1 MLFNS
6 YEFLFAFLPITVAAF
21 FVLGTMS
28 RNWAL
33 RWLIL
38 ASLAFYA
45 WWRPLNVLII
55 APSIIINYI
64 IAQYLLRLG
73 QKEERKLASRVV
85 LLLGIAFNIAF
96 LGYFK
101 YIDFLYGTVNDVFGT
116 NLILLHV
123 ILPLGIS
130 FITFQKIAF
139 LIDLHAGRVNEV
151 RFQDYCLFVLF
162 FPQLIAGPI
171 VHYREMMPQFQSA
184 PCRFDKENVAI
195 GLTLL
200 CFGLFKK
207 VVLADSMA
215 PFVSVIYERAAA
227 DGGTTLLFGWIA
239 AFGFTLQLYFDFSG
253 YSDMA
258 LGLARFFGVKL
269 PQNFNS
275 PLKATSIADFWARWH
290 MTLTR
295 FLTGYLYN
303 PMVLWLTRRRASRG
317 LPGLVAGKATIG
329 AFAYLI
335 MFPMLLTMFL
345 SGIWHG
351 AGYTFIVFGMLH
363 GIYLTINHAWR
374 QFGHRL
380 WPDRVSRD
388 RWITPIG
395 AILVF
400 VGVMVANVFFRSP
413 TIASAIDIL
422 RGMVGLHGL
431 ALPQAVFDGFGPVA
445 GLLQSIGAKSMAP
458 ELWSGRDFVVTLAWM
473 VGLGVVAYGAPN
485 TLQILARI
493 EPALGV
499 KPSAKPTSFERMLQW
514 TTSLPWAV
522 AVAVLA
528 LASVLSLGGP
538 SAFLYWQF

>member
-6 YEFLFAFLPITVAAF
+6 TEFLFTFLPLTVAVF
-21 FVLGTMS
+21 FALGATS
-28 RNWAL
+28 RVWAL

-38 ASLAFYA
+38 ASLVFYA

-55 APSIIINYI
+55 APSIVINYI
-64 IAQYLLRLG
+64 AAQALLRLS
-73 QKEERKLASRVV
+73 QDKKRERASRIV

-101 YIDFLYGTVNDVFGT
+101 YIDFLSGAINDVFGT
-116 NLILLHV
+116 NLILRHIV
-123 ILPLGIS
+123 LPLGIS

-139 LIDLHAGRVNEV
+139 LIDTHAGRIKSVV
-151 RFQDYCLFVLF
+151 FQDYSLFVLF

-184 PCRFDKENVAI
+184 PCRFDKENVAV

-207 VVLADSMA
+207 VVLADSIA
-215 PFVSVIYERAAA
+215 PFVSPIYEQAAA
-227 DGGTTLLFGWIA
+227 EGGTTFLVGWIA

-258 LGLARFFGVKL
+258 LGLARFFGIKL
-269 PQNFNS
+269 PQNFDS
-275 PLKATSIADFWARWH
+275 PLKATSISEFWLRWH
-290 MTLTR
+290 ITLTR

-303 PMVLWLTRRRASRG
+303 PLVLWLTRRRAERG
-317 LPGLVAGKATIG
+317 LPGLVAGRATIG

-335 MFPMLLTMFL
+335 MFPMLVTMFV

-351 AGYTFIVFGMLH
+351 AGYTFIVFGLLH
-363 GIYLTINHAWR
+363 GVYLTINQAWR
-374 QFGHRL
+374 QFGLKL
-380 WPDRVSRD
+380 WPDRATHD
-388 RWITPIG
+388 RWMTPIG
-395 AILVF
+395 AVLVF

-413 TIASAIDIL
+413 TITSALDVL
-422 RGMVGLHGL
+422 KGMLGLHGV
-431 ALPQAVFDGFGPVA
+431 ALPQAIYDGLGPFTGV
-445 GLLQSIGAKSMAP
+445 LQSIGVKTLASA
-458 ELWSGRDFVVTLAWM
+458 LSSSRDFMITMAWI
-473 VGLGVVAYGAPN
+473 VGLAFIVYGCPN
-485 TLQILARI
+485 TLQILARY

-499 KPSAKPTSFERMLQW
+499 KPSAAGTSLQRVLQW
-514 TTSLPWAV
+514 SASLPWAV
-522 AVAVLA
+522 AVSVLA
-528 LASVLSLGGP
+528 LVSVLKLSGP